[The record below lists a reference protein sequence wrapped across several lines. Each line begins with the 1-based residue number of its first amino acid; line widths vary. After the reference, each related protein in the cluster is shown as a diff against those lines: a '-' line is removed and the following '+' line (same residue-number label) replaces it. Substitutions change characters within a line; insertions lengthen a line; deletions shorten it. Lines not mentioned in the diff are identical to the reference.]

1 MKLKLVLENGME
13 FIGCGFG
20 EEKIGKVTFN
30 TSMVGY
36 QQIMYDKANFDDIVV
51 MTYTLIGNYGI
62 NDEDYESDN
71 VQIKGMIAKEFNSK
85 PSNFRSNK
93 SIIDLFKEEK
103 VTYMYDLDTRMLSK
117 AIRDNGEMLGII
129 TSIDTSVNDALD
141 KIKNYKKPECN
152 IAIDKYEIKNKQAKR
167 KIACIDL
174 GARRSIFDCLSNF
187 YDVTVFPYTAKA
199 EQFAKY
205 DGIFIAGGPKIASV
219 DLVKSLIGKKP
230 IFATGIGLNVL
241 VEALGGKNKLMKVGH
256 RGGNHT
262 IKYLDTQ
269 KNYVVSQNH
278 FYEVSDLTNT
288 NLEILSKNLLDN
300 SIEGVIN
307 YDKLLLGIQYNLDI
321 EANPED
327 FNLLLERFNDFIDLG
342 GKKNA

>member
-1 MKLKLVLENGME
+1 MKLKLVLENGKE
-13 FIGCGFG
+13 FIGEGYG

-62 NDEDYESDN
+62 NEEDYEADN
-71 VQIKGMIAKEFNSK
+71 VQIKGMIAKEFNDK

-93 SIIDLFKEEK
+93 SIIDLFTENN

-129 TSIDTSVNDALD
+129 CHQETTVEEALE
-141 KIKNYKKPECN
+141 KLKNYKKPE
-152 IAIDKYEIKNKQAKR
+152 IDLKIDKYEIKNKVAKK

-174 GARRSIFDCLSNF
+174 GARRSIFDVLSNY
-187 YDVTVFPYTAKA
+187 YDVTVFPYDAKA
-199 EQFAKY
+199 EQLNKF
-205 DGIFIAGGPKIASV
+205 DGIFLAGGPKIVSV
-219 DLVKSLIGKKP
+219 DLVKQLVGKKP

-241 VEALGGKNKLMKVGH
+241 VEALGGSNELMKFGH

-262 IKYLDTQ
+262 IKYVKTN
-269 KNYVVSQNH
+269 KNFVISQNH
-278 FYEVSDLTNT
+278 FYKVKDLTNT
-288 NLEILSKNLLDN
+288 NLEVLSKNLLDDT
-300 SIEGVIN
+300 IEGVIN
-307 YDKLLLGIQYNLDI
+307 ENKLLLGIQYNLDN

-327 FNLLLERFNDFIDLG
+327 FANLLDMFDSFMNG
-342 GKKNA
+342 GKK

>member
-13 FIGCGFG
+13 FYG
-20 EEKIGKVTFN
+20 EGEGTEKIGKVVFN

-36 QQIMYDKANFDDIVV
+36 QQIVYDKANFDDIVV

-62 NDEDYESDN
+62 NDEDYEADN
-71 VQIKGMIAKEFNSK
+71 VQIKGMIAKEFNDK

-93 SIIDLFKEEK
+93 SIIDLFKEK
-103 VTYMYDLDTRMLSK
+103 NVTYMYDLDTRMLSK
-117 AIRDNGEMLGII
+117 SIRDNGEMLGII
-129 TSIDTSVNDALD
+129 TNATADKKECLD
-141 KIKNYKKPECN
+141 KLKSYKKPE
-152 IAIDKYEIKNKQAKR
+152 ADLLIDKYEIKNKIAKK

-174 GARRSIFDCLSNF
+174 GARRSIFDVLSNY
-187 YDVTVFPYTAKA
+187 YDVTVFPYTVKA
-199 EQFAKY
+199 EQLVKY
-205 DGIFIAGGPKIASV
+205 DGIFLAGGPKIIAV

-241 VEALGGKNKLMKVGH
+241 VEACGGINEAMKFGH

-262 IKYLDTQ
+262 IKYVKTN
-269 KNYVVSQNH
+269 KNFVISQNH
-278 FYEVSDLTNT
+278 FYKVKDIANT
-288 NLEILSKNLLDN
+288 NLEVLSKNLLDDT
-300 SIEGVIN
+300 IEGLIN
-307 YDKLLLGIQYNLDI
+307 ENKLLLGIQYNLDN

-327 FNLLLERFNDFIDLG
+327 FSNLLDMFDNLMNG